1 MLDRNHKKGLQ
12 FSQSYTCRHL
22 LAATRRLFLLRQLK
36 ARNRYHRS
44 NRPSCRRKRQLT
56 PMTNLA
62 EIINKN
68 QPETYTILVAFA
80 GRLSDRWLQG
90 AKVIPFDQRQSE
102 EVKGRLAASL

>member
-1 MLDRNHKKGLQ
+1 
-12 FSQSYTCRHL
+12 
-22 LAATRRLFLLRQLK
+22 
-36 ARNRYHRS
+36 
-44 NRPSCRRKRQLT
+44 
-56 PMTNLA
+56 MTNLA